1 MECRTPLYIVQQ
13 KEQSPASVAF
23 PQDLSPAA
31 SRRRITHYNRHGV
44 RTSPTPPSKQK
55 PIIEKIPIP
64 IARNLVLIS
73 LMEISSDQNLMDDSS
88 DSSLNEDQQVLD
100 SIDTLNSCSGT
111 YCVREQ
117 SGLPLYKASHVHAL
131 QSIRKEGSRR
141 REKPLTILEYGQKL
155 QIVDVHD
162 DMYTLAR
169 NEGVV
174 FANSS
179 QLVKG
184 KFQLYLLLS
193 LFYPSCACIM
203 CDHHV

>member
-44 RTSPTPPSKQK
+44 RTSPTLPSKQK
-55 PIIEKIPIP
+55 SIIEKIPIP

-73 LMEISSDQNLMDDSS
+73 LMEMANRNSYNLNLSSDHNLMDDSS

-117 SGLPLYKASHVHAL
+117 AGLPLYKASHVHAL
-131 QSIRKEGSRR
+131 HSIRNEGSRR
-141 REKPLTILEYGQKL
+141 REKPLAILQYGQKL

-162 DMYTLAR
+162 GMFTLAR
-169 NEGVV
+169 NEGVI

-184 KFQLYLLLS
+184 KFQLYLLRS
-193 LFYPSCACIM
+193 IM
-203 CDHHV
+203 WF